1 MFEKLKSNYN
11 TFVQKFLTDDQ
22 RKSNNIQIEQGKFQ
36 IEDGQS
42 TQGSSVLEQTITN
55 QRGRAVL
62 LGNNEESKT
71 TTEGGAMMDMKDGDE
86 DLVDDDYNML
96 ASGVRED
103 TAEKS
108 ITGSIPMLKRNKNA
122 LTMSTKPFS

>member
-1 MFEKLKSNYN
+1 M
-11 TFVQKFLTDDQ
+11 
-22 RKSNNIQIEQGKFQ
+22 
-36 IEDGQS
+36 
-42 TQGSSVLEQTITN
+42 
-55 QRGRAVL
+55 L